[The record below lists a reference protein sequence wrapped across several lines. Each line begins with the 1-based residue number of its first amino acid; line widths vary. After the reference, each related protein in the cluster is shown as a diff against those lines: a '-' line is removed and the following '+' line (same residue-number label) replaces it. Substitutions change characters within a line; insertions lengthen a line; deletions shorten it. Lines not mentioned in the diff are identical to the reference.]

1 MPVFLSDFIHAARWL
16 AALAVLLAHANVL
29 ISLSDIM
36 VGPHGPLVYLWWF
49 LTAFSHQAVT
59 VFFVLSGFLVG
70 GRVFVA
76 MERRTPFLR
85 AYFVDRFARIY
96 LVLIP
101 ALALTFGLDALGRDF
116 FAGAGI
122 YELPGLE
129 GAYEPSRILSTLA
142 MQQNIW
148 AGQAGT
154 DGPLWSLA
162 CEFWY
167 YLLFPLLL
175 LPLARAYSEPARLAG
190 FALGALLLLL
200 LSLPSSRVPFGFAL
214 WAMGALAARAK
225 RPLLSGKYLSLG
237 IFFAALVVARLA
249 ARGPLFEAHPV
260 LHDIADA
267 LTAATLA
274 NLLATLRFS
283 ESGFALGDSALH
295 RRLADF
301 SFSLYAT
308 HMPIVFFFW
317 AGAGHIFGAD
327 WHKLLPTSTH
337 WLVTAALLL
346 VALATAFVF
355 SRLTEA
361 HTPALRRLLHTAV
374 AALDRRARLGERA
387 RWVGQGRAKGL

>member
-1 MPVFLSDFIHAARWL
+1 MPVFLSVFIHAARWL

-36 VGPHGPLVYLWWF
+36 VAPHGPLVYLWWF
-49 LTAFSHQAVT
+49 VTAFSHQAVT

-70 GRVFVA
+70 GRVSAA

-96 LVLIP
+96 LVLVP
-101 ALALTFGLDALGRDF
+101 ALALTFALDALGRAL
-116 FAGAGI
+116 FAGAGV

-175 LPLARAYSEPARLAG
+175 LPLARAYSEPARLAA

-214 WAMGALAARAK
+214 WTMGALAARAT
-225 RPLLSGKYLSLG
+225 RPFLTGKYLSLG
-237 IFFAALVVARLA
+237 IFLVALVVGRLA

-267 LTAATLA
+267 LTAATIA
-274 NLLATLRFS
+274 NLLTTLRFA
-283 ESGFALGDSALH
+283 ESGFAFGRSPLH

-327 WHKLLPTSTH
+327 WHKLLPTPTH

-346 VALATAFVF
+346 VAVATAFVF
-355 SRLTEA
+355 SRVTEA
-361 HTPALRRLLHTAV
+361 HTPALRRLLHAAV

-387 RWVGQGRAKGL
+387 RWVGQGRAEGL